1 MLKKAMIGFAT
12 VFGLIVLG
20 FAGFGV
26 KVFANQT
33 WASSGHK
40 DVQRINS
47 ALTQL
52 DTLLSE
58 RSTQINDQQVKIA
71 TQQAT
76 ISSQNDQLAQGSATT
91 TQLNMQ
97 ITLLTNNQLALTDQ
111 LAEAANTLLTQQQES
126 AATNNANS
134 QKIASLQVTISTL
147 EQQITNLNN
156 QITSLNQQLSDAKNS
171 SGVSQTEYNALN
183 QKYQTLLNNPST
195 DSIRNS
201 SLYQLVYQGYKAE
214 NNDMSGWQSDLSDA
228 LTAINNGNTDQA
240 KQKIQ
245 EAQQR
250 MSSNITTANQKLS
263 QAEQMQ

>member
-26 KVFANQT
+26 KIFANQT
-33 WASSGHK
+33 WASSGHQ

-52 DTLLSE
+52 DTLLAE

-76 ISSQNDQLAQGSATT
+76 ISSQNDQLAQGRAT

-97 ITLLTNNQLALTDQ
+97 ITLLTNNQLALTNQ

-134 QKIASLQVTISTL
+134 QKIANLQVTISTL
-147 EQQITNLNN
+147 EQQITNLNT
-156 QITSLNQQLSDAKNS
+156 QITSLNQQLDDAKNN
-171 SGVSQTEYNALN
+171 SGVSQSDYNTLN
-183 QKYQTLLNNPST
+183 QKYQALLNNPST

-228 LTAINNGNTDQA
+228 LTAINSGNTDQA

-245 EAQQR
+245 EAQAR
-250 MSSNITTANQKLS
+250 MSSNIITANQKIT
-263 QAEQMQ
+263 QADQMQ

>member
-1 MLKKAMIGFAT
+1 
-12 VFGLIVLG
+12 
-20 FAGFGV
+20 
-26 KVFANQT
+26 
-33 WASSGHK
+33 
-40 DVQRINS
+40 
-47 ALTQL
+47 
-52 DTLLSE
+52 
-58 RSTQINDQQVKIA
+58 
-71 TQQAT
+71 
-76 ISSQNDQLAQGSATT
+76 
-91 TQLNMQ
+91 MQ

-111 LAEAANTLLTQQQES
+111 LTEAANTLLTQQQES